1 MWINYFTVASVFAL
15 GRTLV
20 SLMYPEVP
28 KSRNLVLAQ
37 SLFFAP
43 ESFQVQACSLPD
55 KLAESFVVGES
66 AVILLCED
74 MINILHAPVF
84 QELSR

>member
-1 MWINYFTVASVFAL
+1 M
-15 GRTLV
+15 
-20 SLMYPEVP
+20 SLMCLEISKNKEPSP
-28 KSRNLVLAQ
+28 CPI
-37 SLFFAP
+37 SLLP
-43 ESFQVQACSLPD
+43 SESFPVQACSLPD

-74 MINILHAPVF
+74 MINILHPPVF